1 MKIKLRE
8 VSFWFHHTLPGG
20 GWHQFVV
27 HAGLLNGALS
37 LSFTI
42 SGTDE
47 TRENLPASL
56 VDAIREGLA
65 YAQRNVNVKDLR
77 EMDPPESDE

>member
-8 VSFWFHHTLPGG
+8 VTFWFHHRLADGD
-20 GWHQFVV
+20 WHQFVV

-42 SGTDE
+42 TGTEE
-47 TRENLPASL
+47 TRENLPAGL
-56 VDAIREGLA
+56 VDAIKEGLA
-65 YAQRNVNVKDLR
+65 YAQKHVNVKDLR
-77 EMDPPESDE
+77 EQDPQESDE